1 MQTTTVYYTSIY
13 PSYPNVESQN
23 NSSVTTEQANSPF
36 VVKRKQVKN
45 ACTNCQRACKKC
57 DDARPCPR
65 CVKYNVASS
74 CVSSVRKERMKGIK
88 RGPYKRRQKLDNC
101 AQEQGEQQIIKQE
114 GKEDDEKILC
124 TIEQKDVVQNEGYS
138 YPNLNQYGA
147 YYEYV
152 LPIYSPYPGVPT
164 SDQNNEKEDEKSTPT
179 EEDSKFARLTQLCS
193 AALKE
198 NTDASPTE

>member
-147 YYEYV
+147 YYVNSSGSETPSNTAYSKEQIQEYV

-164 SDQNNEKEDEKSTPT
+164 SDQNNEKEGKSL
-179 EEDSKFARLTQLCS
+179 ERIKEYSK
-193 AALKE
+193 
-198 NTDASPTE
+198 

>member
-1 MQTTTVYYTSIY
+1 MI
-13 PSYPNVESQN
+13 
-23 NSSVTTEQANSPF
+23 A
-36 VVKRKQVKN
+36 
-45 ACTNCQRACKKC
+45 NCQRACKKC

-88 RGPYKRRQKLDNC
+88 RGPYKRRQKLDSKEKKAFIYPENWIVSLLDC

-138 YPNLNQYGA
+138 YSNLNQYGA
-147 YYEYV
+147 YYVNSSGSETPSNTAYSKEQIQEYV

-164 SDQNNEKEDEKSTPT
+164 SDQNNEKEGKSL
-179 EEDSKFARLTQLCS
+179 ERIKEYSK
-193 AALKE
+193 
-198 NTDASPTE
+198 